1 MASQRSSVPPRT
13 TDPRVASFVVLQRRA
28 EISAA
33 RQRLIDRGLSS
44 AEPTA
49 MQRLVARVHNLGRRL
64 TSAPDPRT
72 DPIKSWDVEL
82 ALEAIEAAVDRDEAV
97 LDMGS
102 IGCAILPALNRLG
115 YRNLH
120 GVDLNPQ
127 VVRMPDR
134 DVIDYSVQDMTA
146 TNFGDGAFSAITS
159 ISAIEHGLDAD
170 ALLREVARL
179 LRPGGVFLF
188 STDYWPDKIDTSGV
202 VLFDLSWT
210 IFDADEVTALV
221 RTGEDHGLA
230 PAGDVERVLNTVD
243 ERPINFTGRDYTF
256 LFGALTRTA

>member
-13 TDPRVASFVVLQRRA
+13 TDPRVASFAVLQRRA

-33 RQRLIDRGLSS
+33 RQRLVDRGLSS
-44 AEPTA
+44 PEPNA
-49 MQRLVARVHNLGRRL
+49 LQRLVWRVRDVGRRL
-64 TSAPDPRT
+64 SGGLDPRT

-82 ALEAIEAAVDRDEAV
+82 ALEAIEAAIDRDEAV
-97 LDMGS
+97 LDMGT

-127 VVRMPDR
+127 VMQMPDH
-134 DVIDYSVQDMTA
+134 DAIDYSVQDMTA
-146 TNFGDGAFSAITS
+146 TNFGDCAFSAITS

-170 ALLREVARL
+170 SLLREVARL

-188 STDYWPDKIDTSGV
+188 STDYWPDKIDTSDAV
-202 VLFDLSWT
+202 QFHLSWT
-210 IFDADEVTALV
+210 IFDAHEVTALV
-221 RTGEDHGLA
+221 RIGENHGLT
-230 PAGDVERVLNTVD
+230 PAGDVERTLHAVD
-243 ERPINFTGRDYTF
+243 ERPIHFTGRDYTF
-256 LFGALTRTA
+256 LFGALTRTP